1 MMTKTK
7 ILHAVF
13 DGEVLKPEESVD
25 SEVVKRY
32 VLTIESRQ
40 KITSVETDPAFDLS
54 ALAVKMNISDV

>member
-54 ALAVKMNISDV
+54 SLAVKMNISDE